1 MRVVSAVDF
10 TLPPGS
16 PAGMAVISVGVLLLA
31 LFAFRYRGL
40 GFRAR
45 LAPLL
50 GVRLLSVIALVLLL
64 LGPVRVTERTED
76 APLMAGDATAA
87 VQIPMVE
94 GHCFDKY
101 LPRPTQWSPVPPPPS
116 DRVRIRAASPPLLAL
131 YKNRDTLR
139 VELAA
144 DLQAERRVELILY
157 DLSGIGGRKELRRR
171 AADLKAGR
179 SQTTVELPF
188 MPDRLGGMLLG
199 VRLACPAGVVCE
211 DGGAVV
217 EVQVARESLRILHIA
232 GHPSWDLRFLRE
244 HLKGRPGYEVVSF
257 YVLANQENFQ
267 PLPPDEVALIPF
279 PTDELFLGELP
290 GFDLLVIQ
298 DFPLGSYFLLRK
310 EHLGAV
316 AAFVRGGGGLLVI
329 GGGTVFSAGGAGGTP
344 LAKVLPVELPQ
355 SPPYRTPDVEGPRE
369 FRPVLTEAG
378 ASDPITRLDA
388 SPMPTLTGWN
398 DLGTPREGARTL
410 LAAPGD
416 APLLVVGE
424 AGAGRVAVLGTDSL
438 WTWAFPEEDGNGSV
452 RGYEDLLDH
461 LVRWLTRDSAF
472 DAVRIRAAGSPG
484 RADVP
489 LPLCLQGAVG
499 AAGRELA
506 WTARWTGLEAGPRL
520 DAAGTVRTGDDGC
533 ADVELPAA
541 GPGAWRIA
549 VEGADGGRAV
559 TGMALLP
566 LHPDRRSEAA
576 QRAARIQAALPAP
589 FLPLLPPP
597 PLVRRILP
605 ETVPVTHRVTEPL
618 WHNPA
623 ILLLVVGLLALDWAI
638 RRRYGML

>member
-1 MRVVSAVDF
+1 MSAVDF
-10 TLPPGS
+10 ALPPGS
-16 PAGMAVISVGVLLLA
+16 PAGIAVIGVGVLLLA

-40 GFRAR
+40 GFRTR

-50 GVRLLSVIALVLLL
+50 GVRLLSVTALVLLL
-64 LGPVRVTERTED
+64 LGPVRVTERSVD
-76 APLMAGDATAA
+76 VPLVAVDAT
-87 VQIPMVE
+87 VQIPMAE
-94 GHCFDKY
+94 GYRFDEY
-101 LPRPTQWSPVPPPPS
+101 LPSPTLWSPVPPPPS

-157 DLSGIGGRKELRRR
+157 DLSGVGGRKELRRR
-171 AADLKAGR
+171 AMDLKAGR
-179 SQTTVELPF
+179 ARTTVELPF

-199 VRLACPAGVVCE
+199 VRLVCSPGVVCE
-211 DGGAVV
+211 DDGAVV

-244 HLKGRPGYEVVSF
+244 HLKGHAGYEVVSF

-279 PTDELFLGELP
+279 PTDELFLSELP

-310 EHLGAV
+310 EHLDAV
-316 AAFVRGGGGLLVI
+316 AAFVLDGGGLMVI
-329 GGGTVFSAGGAGGTP
+329 GGGTVFSAEGAGGTP
-344 LAKVLPVELPQ
+344 LAKVLPVKLP
-355 SPPYRTPDVEGPRE
+355 PRAPYQAPDTEGPLE
-369 FRPVLTEAG
+369 FRPALTEAG

-388 SPMPTLTGWN
+388 ATLLPTLTGWN
-398 DLGTPREGARTL
+398 DLGTPRAGARTL
-410 LAAPGD
+410 LAASGD

-438 WTWAFPEEDGNGSV
+438 WTWAFPEEDGTSSV
-452 RGYEDLLDH
+452 RLYEDLLDH
-461 LVRWLTRDSAF
+461 LVQWLTQDSAF

-484 RADVP
+484 RVDAP
-489 LPLCLQGAVG
+489 LPLRLCIQGAVG
-499 AAGRELA
+499 AASRELA

-520 DAAGTVRTGDDGC
+520 DVAGKVRTDDDGC
-533 ADVELPAA
+533 ADMELPAA
-541 GPGAWRIA
+541 GPGAWRLA
-549 VEGADGGRAV
+549 VEGGDGGRAV

-566 LHPDRRSEAA
+566 LHPDRRREAA
-576 QRAARIQAALPAP
+576 QRAARVQAALPAP

-605 ETVPVTHRVTEPL
+605 ETVPVIHRVTEPL
-618 WHNPA
+618 WHNPVV
-623 ILLLVVGLLALDWAI
+623 LLLVVGLLALDWAL
-638 RRRYGML
+638 RRKYGML